1 MENNSHLL
9 PNILQSMG
17 VIHQTICQVKQHEGS
32 HLTVADDL
40 RGGLNCWSDPLWRF
54 DRKN

>member
-9 PNILQSMG
+9 PNILQRMG
-17 VIHQTICQVKQHEGS
+17 VIQQTICQVKQHEWS